1 MALSSQSGSQ
11 SGLTLVYLLLDSFS
25 QSETNYDNSLFT
37 LKLHRVHT
45 TTTWQKNIRPYDFFN
60 LFLMFLQYIS
70 RGL

>member
-37 LKLHRVHT
+37 LKLPRVHT
-45 TTTWQKNIRPYDFFN
+45 TTTLQKNIRPYDFFN

-70 RGL
+70 KGL